1 MLVYYTYILCCARK
15 CQSVHSSRTTQ
26 YLRHPSTL
34 KAVIW
39 CVATYDQTLFSQ
51 KISVQSEQW
60 FLRYWDRTSKEFNP
74 RNEPS
79 EPSAPTLGTHP
90 QHLQHLPLDPQYY
103 PQYVVIWYLWT
114 FEGLIINLEWVLLV

>member
-1 MLVYYTYILCCARK
+1 MQAIASTLMGSSWNCYMNSFRLVYERYIYVILFYFYIILIVLCCARK

-60 FLRYWDRTSKEFNP
+60 FLRYCQICVEN
-74 RNEPS
+74 
-79 EPSAPTLGTHP
+79 H
-90 QHLQHLPLDPQYY
+90 
-103 PQYVVIWYLWT
+103 T
-114 FEGLIINLEWVLLV
+114 FFKKSLRCQKLEEKLS